1 MRKHLLYVLIV
12 SLVSLLLLIVNAK
25 AENLAS
31 TDDETGKRFVFI
43 KGSCFD
49 MGDTFGVGYDDETPV
64 HEVCINDFYIAKYEV
79 TVGEFKK
86 FVSETGYKTDA
97 EKEGWGCTIN
107 SDATELINKEGADW
121 KNPGYLQDDNH
132 PVVQVSWNDA
142 MAYIDWLNHR
152 TGKKY
157 RLPTE
162 AEWEYAAKSGGK
174 KQKYSWGDN
183 NRAEGSS
190 NQQHYKKFQILDGE
204 DRYVYTSPIGSFDAN
219 KLELYDMT
227 SNVSEWCSD
236 WYGEYYY
243 AKSIKH
249 NPQGPSTGDT
259 RVLRGG
265 SCHCEPRFAR
275 TSLRLTRAQSY
286 RYYYLGFRL
295 ARTS

>member
-1 MRKHLLYVLIV
+1 MKKHLLHTLIV
-12 SLVSLLLLIVNAK
+12 SLVFLLPLIVNAK
-25 AENLAS
+25 ADNLTS
-31 TDDETGKRFVFI
+31 TDEATGMEFVFI
-43 KGSCFD
+43 KGGCFD

-79 TVGEFKK
+79 TIGEFKK

-107 SDATELINKEGADW
+107 SDATELINKKGADW
-121 KNPGYLQDDNH
+121 KNPGYLQDGNH

-142 MAYIDWLNHR
+142 VAYIEWLNHR

-162 AEWEYAAKSGGK
+162 AEWEYAAKNGGK
-174 KQKYSWGDN
+174 KQKYSWGN
-183 NRAEGSS
+183 NNKAEDSL
-190 NQQHYKKFQILDGE
+190 NQQHYQKFQILDGD
-204 DRYVYTSPIGSFDAN
+204 DRYVYTSPVGSFEAN
-219 KLELYDMT
+219 ELGLYDMT
-227 SNVSEWCSD
+227 GNVSEWCSD
-236 WYGEYYY
+236 WYGENYYL
-243 AKSIKH
+243 KSSKH

-275 TSLRLTRAQSY
+275 TSLRLTHAQSY